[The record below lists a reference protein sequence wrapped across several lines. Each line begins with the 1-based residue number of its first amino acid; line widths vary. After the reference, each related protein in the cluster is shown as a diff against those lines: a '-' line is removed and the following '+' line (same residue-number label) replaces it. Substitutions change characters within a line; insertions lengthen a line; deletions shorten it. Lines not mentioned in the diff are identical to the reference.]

1 MFNLLERYIL
11 SRTDVSEQTLR
22 VICQYFRPLQA
33 RRNEIL
39 LEFDAVC
46 GGYYFVNEGCLRLFT
61 YNAEGLETTRYFG
74 FKGEFCTALPSFIQ
88 QTSAGEYLQAISKS
102 QLLYT
107 ETFYPFVDV
116 VFQIQDEKHY
126 HVPITLSAFGYATYR
141 GN

>member
-102 QLLYT
+102 QLLYIKRSD
-107 ETFYPFVDV
+107 FYHLVDTIPQ
-116 VFQIQDEKHY
+116 FATLYRQIWNWD
-126 HVPITLSAFGYATYR
+126 S
-141 GN
+141 